1 MLSIVVPVFNAGKY
15 LKQCIDSIRE
25 QTFTDFELLLV
36 DDGSEDESV
45 DICKEYLK
53 KDNRISLQ

>member
-45 DICKEYLK
+45 DICNRKEIIEYLC
-53 KDNRISLQ
+53 